1 MQPQRAPVK
10 AVLFDLDDTLWP
22 IAPTII
28 RAEGLQHDW
37 LAIHA
42 PALVARHSREDLR
55 ARRVDLAQ
63 TDPRYRYDLWS
74 LRHTALVEA
83 LNSSGE
89 EPAKAAELADAA
101 MEVFSRERNVVNV
114 FEDVVPGLALLGRH
128 FALGTI
134 SNGFADLEAIGLAGH
149 FRTSIAAHKLGFAKP
164 DARIFHQAC
173 AALQVEPH
181 EALYVGDDPLLDVEG
196 AQKAGL
202 RAVWMNRFD
211 RTLPE
216 AVTPDFHCTNLLEL
230 SDWLQT
236 VEKAIAV

>member
-1 MQPQRAPVK
+1 MPFQTTMLK

-22 IAPTII
+22 IAPTIM
-28 RAEGLQHDW
+28 RAEALQHEW

-42 PALVARHSREDLR
+42 PALAARHSRDSLR
-55 ARRVDLAQ
+55 ARRMELAQ
-63 TDPRYRYDLWS
+63 TEPRFRYDMWS

-83 LNSSGE
+83 LLASGE
-89 EPAKAAELADAA
+89 DPAMADAA
-101 MEVFSRERNVVNV
+101 MEVFSRERHAVNV
-114 FEDVVPGLALLGRH
+114 YDDVAPGLTRLGRR

-149 FRTSIAAHKLGFAKP
+149 FRISVAAHKLGFAKP
-164 DARIFHQAC
+164 DPRIFHQAC

-202 RAVWMNRFD
+202 GAVWMNRFG
-211 RTLPE
+211 RALPP
-216 AVTPDFHCTNLLEL
+216 AIVPQFHCANLAELEK
-230 SDWLQT
+230 WLDCL
-236 VEKAIAV
+236 